1 MPYVV
6 FWSNI
11 MGKFVD
17 NNETRISNSPV
28 EGYFSIMKNK
38 TLRGKKNVR
47 PTEYIRS
54 THGYIHAKINE
65 VECKHLCTP
74 CKEKKVKNTELVEEV
89 WDRTPKKLK
98 ENLNKKMVLG
108 ERCFKTDDIILS
120 GKFPKNLKNIKI
132 LYAKY
137 GHIFEYVDE
146 SVKSFR
152 TTSILFNEMESLNP
166 RKEIFNHILEIYI
179 HILVFENKMK
189 NVAICTC
196 EEGEAIF
203 FMKDTSLDLK
213 NIFEIEK
220 KSIFI
225 IPILR
230 LHHFTLFFANFEEK
244 TFCYIDPMGAKC
256 ETVSEICKKFL
267 EILGE
272 MGIASEDW
280 RFVEKSHTKQT
291 DWYNCG
297 VLCCQFSECLIKN
310 TSLDNVANPNKYRQ
324 VMKSKLLKY
333 RKDMSNECIHCE
345 DLGNSPIKNCNICQ
359 RPIDQFCLEQ
369 YYELDQ
375 RISPNFKCHLCTHV
389 L

>member
-1 MPYVV
+1 MRINTFSGENDVLDSSEENISGNPNNETKAQYAKSPFYKRSLEILIKVKDEINIKSEDCNENNYKNDKFLNIILTKWMPYVV

-152 TTSILFNEMESLNP
+152 TTSILFNEMESLNH

-220 KSIFI
+220 KHFYYTN
-225 IPILR
+225 
-230 LHHFTLFFANFEEK
+230 FTLASFH
-244 TFCYIDPMGAKC
+244 TIFC
-256 ETVSEICKKFL
+256 KF
-267 EILGE
+267 
-272 MGIASEDW
+272 
-280 RFVEKSHTKQT
+280 
-291 DWYNCG
+291 
-297 VLCCQFSECLIKN
+297 
-310 TSLDNVANPNKYRQ
+310 
-324 VMKSKLLKY
+324 
-333 RKDMSNECIHCE
+333 
-345 DLGNSPIKNCNICQ
+345 
-359 RPIDQFCLEQ
+359 
-369 YYELDQ
+369 
-375 RISPNFKCHLCTHV
+375 
-389 L
+389 